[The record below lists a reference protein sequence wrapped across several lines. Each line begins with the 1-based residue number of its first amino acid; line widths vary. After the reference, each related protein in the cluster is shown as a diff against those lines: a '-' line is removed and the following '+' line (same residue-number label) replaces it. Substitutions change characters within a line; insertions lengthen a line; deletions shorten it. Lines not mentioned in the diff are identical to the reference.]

1 MNSIKLKPIYGWGWF
16 LSGGK
21 STAVPSELTIEVEA
35 EDGNAKRGIIKSPH
49 EYKNQIAVIELRSQ
63 LDEIQ
68 QFNVFIYN
76 TSNEIEVT
84 GFAELMH

>member
-1 MNSIKLKPIYGWGWF
+1 LNSIKLKPIYGWGWF
-16 LSGGK
+16 LAGGK

-49 EYKNQIAVIELRSQ
+49 EYKNQIVVIELRSQ
-63 LDEIQ
+63 LDEMKH
-68 QFNVFIYN
+68 FNVFIYN

-84 GFAELMH
+84 GFAELMY